1 MIAPSVSGPFQFV
14 MIDTVIL
21 AGNSDL
27 PGGRKLTGNTLP
39 GPEDS
44 KLADDQW
51 QWVRCVQCQF
61 SLNRFPA
68 CIVAV
73 RCPDPND
80 FGSVQGGLLGGCRPL
95 PRVERV

>member
-1 MIAPSVSGPFQFV
+1 
-14 MIDTVIL
+14 MIDTVVL
-21 AGNSDL
+21 SGNSDL
-27 PGGRKLTGNTLP
+27 PDGTQLMGNQLP
-39 GPEDS
+39 GPLDA
-44 KLADDQW
+44 KLAATQW
-51 QWVRCVQCQF
+51 QWVRYVQCQF
-61 SLNRFPA
+61 SLKHFPA